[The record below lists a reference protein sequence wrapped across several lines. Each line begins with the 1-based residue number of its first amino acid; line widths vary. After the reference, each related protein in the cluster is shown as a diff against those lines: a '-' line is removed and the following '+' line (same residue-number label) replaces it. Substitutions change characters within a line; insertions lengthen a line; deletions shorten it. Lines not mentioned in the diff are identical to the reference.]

1 MEELTYKDMG
11 LSDEEY
17 ASIVKIMG
25 RKPNFTETGM
35 WSVMWSEHC
44 GYKNSR
50 PLLKD
55 FPTTGER
62 VIHGPGENAGVVDI
76 GDNQAVVFKI
86 ESHNHPSAIEPYE
99 GAATG
104 VGGIVRDVFAMGAR
118 PIALLDSLRLG
129 KLSEPQ
135 VQELFTGIAAGIAD
149 YGKVLGVPTV
159 AGEVYFDQ
167 AYEGNPLV
175 NAMAVGL
182 VNQDEIALAEANE
195 VGAVL
200 VLAGAKTGRDGI
212 HGATF
217 ASENLSDESAEK
229 RTAMHPCDPLT
240 EKLLIEAC
248 LELIKEDLV
257 SGMQDL
263 GAAGLTSS
271 VSETASKQGRGVE
284 VDVLQVPRRE
294 ADMTAYEIMLSES
307 QERMLVVP
315 RRGAEQRTAEI
326 FAKWG
331 VEATV
336 IGRVT
341 DDGIFRVREGEQV
354 VAEIPVMGLTDC
366 PTYVREGV
374 EPEYY
379 HTAQKFEQST
389 LNATELSKD
398 LPKLLASPNIASKRW
413 IYEQYY
419 DRQAMADV
427 VLPPG
432 AADAGV
438 LRIPGTP
445 KGIALASDGNGRM
458 TYLNPYRGAMLAV
471 CETARN
477 LACTGAKPLALSN
490 CLNFGNPEHLDVYWQ
505 MQQVIAGI
513 SAAATAL
520 STPVVSGNVSL
531 YNETAEKAIFPTPII
546 GMVGLLPEVDKHC
559 GSAFTKAGDQIVLLG
574 EWRTEL
580 GGSEYLA
587 VIHGLET
594 GEIPWVDLE
603 QEKNLQALLLT
614 LIRDIGIS
622 SCHDISDGGLAV
634 ALAESAIQGNL
645 GAEIVL
651 PTTAVTE
658 ILFSEAPS
666 RAVVSVDPAKLESVA
681 KAGAELG
688 IKVTVLGSTGGSD
701 LIFRQPE
708 HLLYQVPVA
717 EARDIWQ
724 QSIEEN
730 MPKSKK

>member
-1 MEELTYKDMG
+1 M
-11 LSDEEY
+11 
-17 ASIVKIMG
+17 
-25 RKPNFTETGM
+25 
-35 WSVMWSEHC
+35 
-44 GYKNSR
+44 
-50 PLLKD
+50 
-55 FPTTGER
+55 
-62 VIHGPGENAGVVDI
+62 
-76 GDNQAVVFKI
+76 
-86 ESHNHPSAIEPYE
+86 
-99 GAATG
+99 
-104 VGGIVRDVFAMGAR
+104 
-118 PIALLDSLRLG
+118 
-129 KLSEPQ
+129 
-135 VQELFTGIAAGIAD
+135 LF
-149 YGKVLGVPTV
+149 
-159 AGEVYFDQ
+159 
-167 AYEGNPLV
+167 
-175 NAMAVGL
+175 
-182 VNQDEIALAEANE
+182 
-195 VGAVL
+195 
-200 VLAGAKTGRDGI
+200 R
-212 HGATF
+212 
-217 ASENLSDESAEK
+217 S
-229 RTAMHPCDPLT
+229 
-240 EKLLIEAC
+240 C

-477 LACTGAKPLALSN
+477 L
-490 CLNFGNPEHLDVYWQ
+490 E
-505 MQQVIAGI
+505 
-513 SAAATAL
+513 
-520 STPVVSGNVSL
+520 
-531 YNETAEKAIFPTPII
+531 I
-546 GMVGLLPEVDKHC
+546 G
-559 GSAFTKAGDQIVLLG
+559 
-574 EWRTEL
+574 
-580 GGSEYLA
+580 
-587 VIHGLET
+587 
-594 GEIPWVDLE
+594 
-603 QEKNLQALLLT
+603 
-614 LIRDIGIS
+614 
-622 SCHDISDGGLAV
+622 
-634 ALAESAIQGNL
+634 
-645 GAEIVL
+645 
-651 PTTAVTE
+651 
-658 ILFSEAPS
+658 
-666 RAVVSVDPAKLESVA
+666 RAHV
-681 KAGAELG
+681 
-688 IKVTVLGSTGGSD
+688 
-701 LIFRQPE
+701 
-708 HLLYQVPVA
+708 
-717 EARDIWQ
+717 
-724 QSIEEN
+724 
-730 MPKSKK
+730 